1 MTGQN
6 QAPPQARPTA
16 AAAAVAALPP
26 TRASSI
32 RSSPVATTYPEQPSS
47 GPIVGGG
54 LSCPPSRLA
63 EISSRP
69 HTAVNAPASLESQIQ
84 ESAYVLPSS
93 VAVGY
98 NREDALAPGSFSG
111 PLNPPV
117 LFPRPHSA
125 TADILSRSSNNI
137 SFSPDKHMTTIE
149 AAPRTPTERPETAML
164 FNRPDTAEALPPRR
178 ELPFQRLSEPRSS
191 GSDTV
196 RSPDRPSTGLMGPP
210 ALPSRTPGGRPGSSR
225 SASSKAFELPPL
237 PKPTVVEKTAR
248 GKQGMQQPPRTPTQ
262 DQNIFQRA
270 KTSPYNGIEN
280 QQPFVASSSSP
291 TSSPLSFARSSSA
304 AVTSPNLVGTSS
316 TAAAPNVQRTLLQN
330 TLATPPASE
339 ATYSIPIAPD
349 AGGAGGRSDTE
360 SLLAYTM
367 QSDEGRRAAL
377 NEFVFRHLESDD
389 FLTLVEDME
398 TAWAR
403 VALGL

>member
-6 QAPPQARPTA
+6 QALPQARSTA
-16 AAAAVAALPP
+16 PAPP
-26 TRASSI
+26 PSQTRASSI
-32 RSSPVATTYPEQPSS
+32 RSSLTAVACPDQPSS
-47 GPIVGGG
+47 GPLVEGG

-69 HTAVNAPASLESQIQ
+69 HTAVNAPTYLESQIQ
-84 ESAYVLPSS
+84 ESAYVRPSS
-93 VAVGY
+93 AAVGY
-98 NREDALAPGSFSG
+98 NKEDALAPSSFSG

-137 SFSPDKHMTTIE
+137 SFSPDQHMNTIE
-149 AAPRTPTERPETAML
+149 SPPRTPTERPETAML
-164 FNRPDTAEALPPRR
+164 FNRPDAAEALPPRR

-210 ALPSRTPGGRPGSSR
+210 ALPSRAPCGRPGSSR
-225 SASSKAFELPPL
+225 SANSKAFELPPL
-237 PKPTVVEKTAR
+237 PQPTVIEKTAR
-248 GKQGMQQPPRTPTQ
+248 GKKSMQQPPRTPNQ
-262 DQNIFQRA
+262 DHNVFQRA

-280 QQPFVASSSSP
+280 QQPFAASSSSP

-304 AVTSPNLVGTSS
+304 AVTSPHLLSTSN
-316 TAAAPNVQRTLLQN
+316 TAAAQNLQRTMLQN

-339 ATYSIPIAPD
+339 ATYSIPNAPN
-349 AGGAGGRSDTE
+349 AGATSGRSDTE
-360 SLLAYTM
+360 SLAAYTM

-403 VALGL
+403 VALGMR